1 MSNDYNDKS
10 WTDRTN
16 WIVTVIALALVA
28 ILSIGLL
35 CALFIRPQDEEE
47 AVVPKDGAVLS
58 ETKEDGIS
66 LMSAKIMPV
75 AYAASGVSALA
86 DTAYTLTATVEPDYE
101 GEKTFDWSVKF
112 QSDSSSWASGK
123 TVTDYVTL
131 TPGGEDYAASKSVTL
146 ENLQPFGEQII
157 IKATARDDPEI
168 TATCTADYAQKPV
181 DFSLSFGE
189 VSCNFG
195 GDTDVTLEINA
206 NAETAPGGAA
216 DAQFTKSELYSL
228 SQEFTVT
235 YELTGKKFMS
245 YTASGYGVEGWYIF
259 GTWLPSPDF
268 KDEYADLSGYSVA
281 DNGLYFGIKYLSD
294 NLQLHTVGGGMGGL
308 TARPAS
314 EHSPSDF
321 IQQFTHAGESLIPE
335 GNSLTYTYGD
345 DLEVL
350 DLQVTLTGEYAT
362 YTYETTFVIAGYTNT
377 STLTGMNVSESGVV
391 F

>member
-1 MSNDYNDKS
+1 MSNELYEHKRSD
-10 WTDRTN
+10 
-16 WIVTVIALALVA
+16 TVKWVLTLISFILVGVMLAG
-28 ILSIGLL
+28 IICGW
-35 CALFIRPQDEEE
+35 FEKKETEEE
-47 AVVPKDGAVLS
+47 QAGVPAYSFIVGNGEGNRMSLTSVRNSAVTGESV
-58 ETKEDGIS
+58 TI
-66 LMSAKIMPV
+66 
-75 AYAASGVSALA
+75 
-86 DTAYTLTATVEPDYE
+86 TATVEPDNE
-101 GEKTFDWSVKF
+101 AENTGVDWTAAWKNAESV
-112 QSDSSSWASGK
+112 WASGK
-123 TVTDYVTL
+123 SVSDYVTL

-157 IKATARDDPEI
+157 VKATARDDPEI

-181 DFSLSFGE
+181 NFSLSFGE

-216 DAQFTKSELYSL
+216 DAQFTKSEVYSL
-228 SQEFTVT
+228 SQEFTVS

-294 NLQLHTVGGGMGGL
+294 NLQLHTVGGGMSNL
-308 TARPAS
+308 TSRPAS
-314 EHSPSDF
+314 EHIPSEF
-321 IQQFTHAGESLIPE
+321 VQRFTHAGESLIPE
-335 GNSLTYTYGD
+335 GEALTYTYGS
-345 DLEVL
+345 DLEML
-350 DLQVTLTGEYAT
+350 DLKVTLTGEYAT

-377 STLTGMNVSESGVV
+377 STLTGMDVSDPAVV

>member
-1 MSNDYNDKS
+1 MSNELYEHKRSD
-10 WTDRTN
+10 
-16 WIVTVIALALVA
+16 TVKWVLTLLAFILVGVMLA
-28 ILSIGLL
+28 GIILGWFEKDD
-35 CALFIRPQDEEE
+35 AEEE
-47 AVVPKDGAVLS
+47 QAGAPAYSFIVGNGEGNRMSLTSVRNSAVTGESV
-58 ETKEDGIS
+58 TI
-66 LMSAKIMPV
+66 
-75 AYAASGVSALA
+75 
-86 DTAYTLTATVEPDYE
+86 TATVEPDNE
-101 GEKTFDWSVKF
+101 AENTGVDWTAAWKNAESV
-112 QSDSSSWASGK
+112 WASGK
-123 TVTDYVTL
+123 SVSDYVTL
-131 TPGGEDYAASKSVTL
+131 TPGGENYAASKSVTL

-181 DFSLSFGE
+181 NFSLSFGE

-216 DAQFTKSELYSL
+216 DAQFAKSEVYSL

-259 GTWLPSPDF
+259 GTYLNSPDF

-294 NLQLHTVGGGMGGL
+294 NLQLHTVGGGMSNL
-308 TARPAS
+308 TSRPAS

-321 IQQFTHAGESLIPE
+321 IQRFTHAGESLIPE
-335 GNSLTYTYGD
+335 GNSLTYTYGN
-345 DLEVL
+345 DLEML
-350 DLQVTLTGEYAT
+350 DLKVTLTGEYAT

-377 STLTGMNVSESGVV
+377 STLTGMDVSEPAVV

>member
-1 MSNDYNDKS
+1 MSNYELYEHKRSDTVK
-10 WTDRTN
+10 WVLTFIAF
-16 WIVTVIALALVA
+16 IVVGVMLAG
-28 ILSIGLL
+28 ILCGW
-35 CALFIRPQDEEE
+35 FEKKETEEE
-47 AVVPKDGAVLS
+47 QAGVPAYSFIVGNSEGNRMSLTSVRNSAVTGESV
-58 ETKEDGIS
+58 TI
-66 LMSAKIMPV
+66 
-75 AYAASGVSALA
+75 
-86 DTAYTLTATVEPDYE
+86 TAMVEPDNE
-101 GEKTFDWSVKF
+101 AENTGVDWTATWKNAESV
-112 QSDSSSWASGK
+112 WASGK
-123 TVTDYVTL
+123 SVSDYVTL

-146 ENLQPFGEQII
+146 ENLQPFAEQIVV
-157 IKATARDDPEI
+157 KATARDDPEI

-181 DFSLSFGE
+181 NFTLSFGE

-206 NAETAPGGAA
+206 NADTAPGGAA
-216 DAQFTKSELYSL
+216 DAQFTKSEVYSL

-294 NLQLHTVGGGMGGL
+294 NLQLHTVGGGMSNL
-308 TARPAS
+308 TSRPAS

-321 IQQFTHAGESLIPE
+321 IQRFTHAGESLIPE
-335 GNSLTYTYGD
+335 GEALTYTYGN
-345 DLEVL
+345 DLEML
-350 DLQVTLTGEYAT
+350 DLKVTLTGEYAT
-362 YTYETTFVIAGYTNT
+362 YSYETTFVIAGYTNT
-377 STLTGMNVSESGVV
+377 STLTGMNVSESAVV

>member
-1 MSNDYNDKS
+1 MSNYELYEHKRSDTVK
-10 WTDRTN
+10 WVLTLIAFI
-16 WIVTVIALALVA
+16 IVGIMLAGIICDWFEKDEA
-28 ILSIGLL
+28 
-35 CALFIRPQDEEE
+35 EEE
-47 AVVPKDGAVLS
+47 QADIPVNSFIVGNGEGNRMSLTSVRNSAVTGESV
-58 ETKEDGIS
+58 TI
-66 LMSAKIMPV
+66 
-75 AYAASGVSALA
+75 
-86 DTAYTLTATVEPDYE
+86 TATVEPDNE
-101 GEKTFDWSVKF
+101 AENTGVDWTATWKNAGSV
-112 QSDSSSWASGK
+112 WASGK
-123 TVTDYVTL
+123 SVSDYVTL

-157 IKATARDDPEI
+157 IKATARDDPGI
-168 TATCTADYAQKPV
+168 TATCTADYVQKLTG
-181 DFSLSFGE
+181 FSLSFGE

-206 NAETAPGGAA
+206 NAASAPGGAA
-216 DAQFTKSELYSL
+216 NAQQEKSEVYTIA
-228 SQEFTVT
+228 QEFMVD

-268 KDEYADLSGYSVA
+268 EVEYADLSGYSVA

-314 EHSPSDF
+314 EHIPSEF
-321 IQQFTHAGESLIPE
+321 IERFTHAGESLIPE
-335 GNSLTYTYGD
+335 GEALTYTYGS
-345 DLEVL
+345 DLEML
-350 DLQVTLTGEYAT
+350 DLKVTLTGEYAT

-377 STLTGMNVSESGVV
+377 STLTGMDVSESAVV

>member
-1 MSNDYNDKS
+1 MSYNELYEHKRSDTVK
-10 WTDRTN
+10 WVLTLIAF
-16 WIVTVIALALVA
+16 IVVGVMLAG
-28 ILSIGLL
+28 ILCGWFEKDEAKEEQAGAPAYS
-35 CALFIRPQDEEE
+35 FIVGNGEGNRMSLASVRNS
-47 AVVPKDGAVLS
+47 AVTGESV
-58 ETKEDGIS
+58 TI
-66 LMSAKIMPV
+66 
-75 AYAASGVSALA
+75 
-86 DTAYTLTATVEPDYE
+86 TATVEPDNE
-101 GEKTFDWSVKF
+101 AENTGVDWTATWKNAESV
-112 QSDSSSWASGK
+112 WASGK
-123 TVTDYVTL
+123 SVSDYVTL

-146 ENLQPFGEQII
+146 ENLQPIAEQII
-157 IKATARDDPEI
+157 VKATARDDPEI

-181 DFSLSFGE
+181 NFTLSFGE

-206 NAETAPGGAA
+206 NAETALGGAA
-216 DAQFTKSELYSL
+216 DAQFTKSEVYSL

-314 EHSPSDF
+314 EHIPSEF
-321 IQQFTHAGESLIPE
+321 IERFTHAGESLIPE
-335 GNSLTYTYGD
+335 GNSLTYTYGS
-345 DLEVL
+345 DLEML

-362 YTYETTFVIAGYTNT
+362 YSYETTFVIAGYTNT
-377 STLTGMNVSESGVV
+377 STLTGMDVSEPAVV

>member
-1 MSNDYNDKS
+1 MSNYELYEHKRSD
-10 WTDRTN
+10 
-16 WIVTVIALALVA
+16 TVKWVLTLISFILVGVMLAGI
-28 ILSIGLL
+28 ILGWFEKDD
-35 CALFIRPQDEEE
+35 AEEE
-47 AVVPKDGAVLS
+47 QAGAPAYSFIVGNSEGNRMTLTSVRNNAVTGESV
-58 ETKEDGIS
+58 TI
-66 LMSAKIMPV
+66 
-75 AYAASGVSALA
+75 
-86 DTAYTLTATVEPDYE
+86 TATVEPDNE
-101 GEKTFDWSVKF
+101 AENTGVDWTAAWKNAESV
-112 QSDSSSWASGK
+112 WASGK
-123 TVTDYVTL
+123 SVSDYVTL

-157 IKATARDDPEI
+157 VKATARDDPEI

-181 DFSLSFGE
+181 NFSLSFGE

-216 DAQFTKSELYSL
+216 DAQFTKSEVYSL
-228 SQEFTVT
+228 SQEFTVS

-294 NLQLHTVGGGMGGL
+294 NLQLHTVGGGMSNL
-308 TARPAS
+308 TSRPAS
-314 EHSPSDF
+314 EHIPSEF
-321 IQQFTHAGESLIPE
+321 VQRFTHAGESLIPE
-335 GNSLTYTYGD
+335 GEALTYTYGS
-345 DLEVL
+345 DLEML
-350 DLQVTLTGEYAT
+350 DLKVTLTGEYAT

-377 STLTGMNVSESGVV
+377 STLTGMDVSEPAVV

>member
-1 MSNDYNDKS
+1 MSNYELYEHKRSDTVK
-10 WTDRTN
+10 WVLTLIAF
-16 WIVTVIALALVA
+16 IVVGIMLAG
-28 ILSIGLL
+28 IICGW
-35 CALFIRPQDEEE
+35 FEKKETEEE
-47 AVVPKDGAVLS
+47 QAGAPAYSFIVGNG
-58 ETKEDGIS
+58 EGNRMS
-66 LMSAKIMPV
+66 LMSV
-75 AYAASGVSALA
+75 RNSAV
-86 DTAYTLTATVEPDYE
+86 TGESVTITATVEPDNE
-101 GEKTFDWSVKF
+101 AENTGVDWTATWKNAESV
-112 QSDSSSWASGK
+112 WASGK
-123 TVTDYVTL
+123 SVSDYVTL

-157 IKATARDDPEI
+157 VKATARDDPEI

-181 DFSLSFGE
+181 NFSLSFGE

-216 DAQFTKSELYSL
+216 DAQFAKSEVYSL

-259 GTWLPSPDF
+259 GTYLNSPDW

-294 NLQLHTVGGGMGGL
+294 NLQLHTVGGGMSNL
-308 TARPAS
+308 TSRPAS

-321 IQQFTHAGESLIPE
+321 IQRFTHAGESLIPE
-335 GNSLTYTYGD
+335 GEALTYTYGN
-345 DLEVL
+345 DLEML
-350 DLQVTLTGEYAT
+350 DLKVTLTGEYAT

-377 STLTGMNVSESGVV
+377 STLTGMDVSEPAVV

>member
-1 MSNDYNDKS
+1 MSNELYEHKRSDTVK
-10 WTDRTN
+10 WVLTLIAF
-16 WIVTVIALALVA
+16 IVVGIMLAG
-28 ILSIGLL
+28 IICGW
-35 CALFIRPQDEEE
+35 FEKKETEEE
-47 AVVPKDGAVLS
+47 QAGAPAYSFIVGNG
-58 ETKEDGIS
+58 EGNRMS
-66 LMSAKIMPV
+66 LMSV
-75 AYAASGVSALA
+75 RNSAV
-86 DTAYTLTATVEPDYE
+86 TGESVTITATVEPDNE
-101 GEKTFDWSVKF
+101 AENTGVDWTATWKNAGSV
-112 QSDSSSWASGK
+112 WASGK
-123 TVTDYVTL
+123 SVSDYVTL

-181 DFSLSFGE
+181 NFSLSFGE

-216 DAQFTKSELYSL
+216 DAQFTKSEVYSL
-228 SQEFTVT
+228 SQEFTVS

-308 TARPAS
+308 NSSPAS
-314 EHSPSDF
+314 EHVPSEF
-321 IQQFTHAGESLIPE
+321 IQRFTHAGESLIPE
-335 GNSLTYTYGD
+335 GNALTYTYGS
-345 DLEVL
+345 DLEML

-362 YTYETTFVIAGYTNT
+362 YSYETTFVIAGYTNT
-377 STLTGMNVSESGVV
+377 STLTGMDVSEPAVV

>member
-1 MSNDYNDKS
+1 MSNYELYEHKRSD
-10 WTDRTN
+10 
-16 WIVTVIALALVA
+16 TVKWVLTLISFILVGVMLAGI
-28 ILSIGLL
+28 ILGWFEKDD
-35 CALFIRPQDEEE
+35 AEEE
-47 AVVPKDGAVLS
+47 QAGAPAYSFIVGNSEGNRMTLTSVRNNAVTGESV
-58 ETKEDGIS
+58 TI
-66 LMSAKIMPV
+66 
-75 AYAASGVSALA
+75 
-86 DTAYTLTATVEPDYE
+86 TATVEPDNE
-101 GEKTFDWSVKF
+101 AENTGVDWTATWKNAGSV
-112 QSDSSSWASGK
+112 WASGK
-123 TVTDYVTL
+123 FVSDYVTL

-146 ENLQPFGEQII
+146 ENLQPFAEQIVV
-157 IKATARDDPEI
+157 KATARDDPEI

-181 DFSLSFGE
+181 NFSLSFGE

-216 DAQFTKSELYSL
+216 DAQFTKSEVYSL
-228 SQEFTVT
+228 SQEFTVS

-294 NLQLHTVGGGMGGL
+294 NLQLHTVGGGMSNL
-308 TARPAS
+308 TSRPAS
-314 EHSPSDF
+314 EHIPSEF
-321 IQQFTHAGESLIPE
+321 VQRFTHAGESLIPE
-335 GNSLTYTYGD
+335 GEALTYTYGS
-345 DLEVL
+345 DLEML
-350 DLQVTLTGEYAT
+350 DLKVTLTGEYAT

-377 STLTGMNVSESGVV
+377 STLTGMDVSEPAVV

>member
-1 MSNDYNDKS
+1 MSYNELYEHKRSD
-10 WTDRTN
+10 
-16 WIVTVIALALVA
+16 TVKWVLTLVA
-28 ILSIGLL
+28 
-35 CALFIRPQDEEE
+35 FIVVGIMLAGIICGWFEKKETEEE
-47 AVVPKDGAVLS
+47 RAGTPAYSFIVGNSEGNRMTLTSVRNSAVTGESV
-58 ETKEDGIS
+58 TI
-66 LMSAKIMPV
+66 
-75 AYAASGVSALA
+75 
-86 DTAYTLTATVEPDYE
+86 TATVEPDNE
-101 GEKTFDWSVKF
+101 AENTGVDWTAAWKNAGSV
-112 QSDSSSWASGK
+112 WASGK
-123 TVTDYVTL
+123 SVSDYVTL
-131 TPGGEDYAASKSVTL
+131 TPAGEDYAASKRVTL
-146 ENLQPFGEQII
+146 ENLQPFAEQII
-157 IKATARDDPEI
+157 IKATARDDPGI

-181 DFSLSFGE
+181 NFSLSFGE

-216 DAQFTKSELYSL
+216 DAQFTKSEVYSL

-294 NLQLHTVGGGMGGL
+294 NLQLHTVGGGMSNL
-308 TARPAS
+308 TSRPAS
-314 EHSPSDF
+314 EHIPSEF
-321 IQQFTHAGESLIPE
+321 VQRFTHAGESLIPE
-335 GNSLTYTYGD
+335 GEALTYTYGS
-345 DLEVL
+345 DLEML
-350 DLQVTLTGEYAT
+350 DLKVTLTGEYAT

-377 STLTGMNVSESGVV
+377 STLTGMDVSEPAVV

>member
-1 MSNDYNDKS
+1 MSNYELYEHKRSDTVK
-10 WTDRTN
+10 WVLTLIAF
-16 WIVTVIALALVA
+16 IVVGVMLAG
-28 ILSIGLL
+28 IICGW
-35 CALFIRPQDEEE
+35 FEKKETEEE
-47 AVVPKDGAVLS
+47 QAGAPAYSFIVGNG
-58 ETKEDGIS
+58 EGNRMS
-66 LMSAKIMPV
+66 LMSV
-75 AYAASGVSALA
+75 RNSAV
-86 DTAYTLTATVEPDYE
+86 TGESVTITATVEPDNE
-101 GEKTFDWSVKF
+101 AENTGVDWTATWKNAESV
-112 QSDSSSWASGK
+112 WASGK
-123 TVTDYVTL
+123 SVSDYVTL

-157 IKATARDDPEI
+157 VKATARDDPEI

-181 DFSLSFGE
+181 NFSLSFGE

-216 DAQFTKSELYSL
+216 DAQFAKSEVYSL

-268 KDEYADLSGYSVA
+268 KDEYADLSDYSVA

-294 NLQLHTVGGGMGGL
+294 NLQLHTVGGGMSNL
-308 TARPAS
+308 TSRPAS

-321 IQQFTHAGESLIPE
+321 IQRFTHAGESLIPE
-335 GNSLTYTYGD
+335 GEALTYTYGN
-345 DLEVL
+345 DLEML
-350 DLQVTLTGEYAT
+350 DLKVTLTGEYAT

-377 STLTGMNVSESGVV
+377 STLTGMDVSDPAVV

>member
-1 MSNDYNDKS
+1 MSNYELYEHKRSDTVK
-10 WTDRTN
+10 WVLTFIAF
-16 WIVTVIALALVA
+16 IVVGVMLAG
-28 ILSIGLL
+28 IICGW
-35 CALFIRPQDEEE
+35 FEKKETEEE
-47 AVVPKDGAVLS
+47 QA
-58 ETKEDGIS
+58 
-66 LMSAKIMPV
+66 
-75 AYAASGVSALA
+75 GVSA
-86 DTAYTLTATVEPDYE
+86 YSFIVGNSEGNRMTLTSVRNSAVTGESVTITATVEPDNE
-101 GEKTFDWSVKF
+101 AENTGVDWTATWRNAESV
-112 QSDSSSWASGK
+112 WASGK
-123 TVTDYVTL
+123 SVSDYVTL

-146 ENLQPFGEQII
+146 ENLQPFAEQIVV
-157 IKATARDDPEI
+157 KATARDDPGI

-181 DFSLSFGE
+181 NFSLSFGE

-216 DAQFTKSELYSL
+216 DAQFTKSEVYSL
-228 SQEFTVT
+228 SQEFTVS

-268 KDEYADLSGYSVA
+268 KDEYADLSDYSVA

-294 NLQLHTVGGGMGGL
+294 NLQLHTVGGGMSNL
-308 TARPAS
+308 TSRPAS

-321 IQQFTHAGESLIPE
+321 IQRFTHAGESLIPE
-335 GNSLTYTYGD
+335 GEALTYTYGS
-345 DLEVL
+345 DLEML
-350 DLQVTLTGEYAT
+350 DLKVTLTGEYAT

-377 STLTGMNVSESGVV
+377 STLTGMNVSEPAVV